1 MLASVVFVPSAP
13 LLVPALSGPLAVDT
27 DEVRAAT
34 RAAGRDL
41 AVTASTW
48 IAIGATDTGV
58 DQVGTAGT
66 FLPYGVDVPVF
77 LGAGDVGGR
86 PGDTRGLPLSLLIAG
101 WLRAE
106 AGAGVVTPVPV
117 AAGATPEQC
126 AQLGAEVAGR
136 VDGQSERIGVLV
148 VGDGA
153 ISLSP
158 RAPGGGLRE
167 SAVRLQQLIDDALG
181 SADAA
186 ALAGLDPE
194 VCVAEGVGG
203 RPAWQVA
210 AALCAGRTMR
220 GELRYA
226 RAPFGVGYVVAVW
239 TPQ

>member
-13 LLVPALSGPLAVDT
+13 LLVPALAGGLAVDT

-41 AVTASTW
+41 AATASTW
-48 IAIGATDTGV
+48 IAVGATDTDA

-66 FLPYGVDVPVF
+66 FRPYGVDVPVF
-77 LGAGDVGGR
+77 LDAADAGGR
-86 PGDTRGLPLSLLIAG
+86 ADDTRGLPLSLLIAG

-106 AGAGVVTPVPV
+106 AGADVVTPVPV
-117 AAGATPEQC
+117 APGETPARC
-126 AQLGAEVAGR
+126 AQLGAELAGR
-136 VDGQSERIGVLV
+136 VDGESEPIGVLV

-167 SAVRLQQLIDDALG
+167 TGVRLQQIIDDALG
-181 SADAA
+181 TADVA

-194 VCVAEGVGG
+194 VCAAEGVGG
-203 RPAWQVA
+203 RPVWQVA
-210 AALCAGRTMR
+210 AALCAGRRMH